1 MTRTPLPTPA
11 QATVRCAVAAIAAAA
26 CLAAAGVAVI
36 ERTAMWIVL
45 ALGVVA
51 VVPTVLA
58 VCGLPVALL
67 VLRVHRVRHRRF
79 PPLAPWRRRA
89 LADLRRDLADLP
101 ETGHPIGL

>member
-1 MTRTPLPTPA
+1 
-11 QATVRCAVAAIAAAA
+11 
-26 CLAAAGVAVI
+26 
-36 ERTAMWIVL
+36 
-45 ALGVVA
+45 
-51 VVPTVLA
+51 

>member
-1 MTRTPLPTPA
+1 MTGTPLPTAA
-11 QATVRCAVAAIAAAA
+11 QATVRCTVAAVAAAA
-26 CLAAAGVAVI
+26 CPVAAGVAVI

-45 ALGVVA
+45 ALGAVA
-51 VVPTVLA
+51 VVPSVLA
-58 VCGLPVALL
+58 ACGLPVALL

-79 PPLAPWRRRA
+79 PLLGLWRRRA